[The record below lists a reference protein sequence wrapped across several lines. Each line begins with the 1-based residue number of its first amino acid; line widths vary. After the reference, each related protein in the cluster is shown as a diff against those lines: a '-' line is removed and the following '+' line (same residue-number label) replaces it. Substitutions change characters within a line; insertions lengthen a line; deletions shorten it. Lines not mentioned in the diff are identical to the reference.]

1 MQSRTVLSQDVCLSV
16 CLFVRHS
23 PVLCGIS
30 LLPDVL
36 KCRPTDQTCSWL
48 HRCGPCSLD
57 RRHRRMIYEYI
68 CRCGIEIAP
77 SHRSLT
83 SFTARCHVMV
93 EKIIPFHPEMEFFHL
108 YQLHCVQSLLPL
120 LYEHFLLKCY
130 WLLLALLTDI
140 IILMATFKKILNF
153 ALVQQCQH

>member
-57 RRHRRMIYEYI
+57 RRHRRMTYEYI

-77 SHRSLT
+77 SHRNLT

-93 EKIIPFHPEMEFFHL
+93 EKNYTFPPRDGIFP
-108 YQLHCVQSLLPL
+108 PL
-120 LYEHFLLKCY
+120 SITLCAVF
-130 WLLLALLTDI
+130 A
-140 IILMATFKKILNF
+140 AF
-153 ALVQQCQH
+153 ALWTFFTKMLFIITCTVDWHHHPHGNI